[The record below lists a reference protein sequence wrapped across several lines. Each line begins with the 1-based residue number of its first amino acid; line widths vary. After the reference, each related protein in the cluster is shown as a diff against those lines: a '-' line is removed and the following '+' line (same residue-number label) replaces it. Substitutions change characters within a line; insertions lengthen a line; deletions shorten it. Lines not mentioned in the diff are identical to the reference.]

1 MRGPSEDRGAISPQ
15 TVAGAGLLVA
25 VAGLIL
31 AGVAGPPYL
40 SSDGVN
46 GWIVVFA
53 AGLFASLVAVPF
65 GVEARLRSRYPDRDA
80 RWDRAVPVWGG
91 SASSCWWPGRSSEP
105 AEASRATRW
114 PAQPGCWR
122 WSRAGSWW
130 SRRSPCSSRAR

>member
-91 SASSCWWPGRSSEP
+91 IGLLVLV
-105 AEASRATRW
+105 
-114 PAQPGCWR
+114 
-122 WSRAGSWW
+122 AGALVGAGGSF
-130 SRRSPCSSRAR
+130 SGDSLAGAAGLLAVVEGGLVVVTTLSMLLSG